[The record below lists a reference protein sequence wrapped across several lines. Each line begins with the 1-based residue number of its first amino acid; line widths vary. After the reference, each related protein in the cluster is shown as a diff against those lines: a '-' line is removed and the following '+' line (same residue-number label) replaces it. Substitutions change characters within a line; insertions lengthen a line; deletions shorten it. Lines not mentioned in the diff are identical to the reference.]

1 MSQEFGMPDPMGVP
15 AEDTDLSFVELGQ
28 MLRRQWHVALA
39 VATLVFAG
47 ISFSTLSKTPQYQSQ
62 TLILLDSEKSAPPI
76 AGLQETGLTDTPKD
90 LSTEIQIL
98 RSYALVASAL
108 NPDEAGN
115 NPSLPPAKNPTP
127 SEKIRE
133 TAFGDLSVSEAIENL
148 AIRQA
153 GDADVLIVSYTDTDP
168 QRAKTVLEV
177 LGRTYVDYSLERQRS
192 QATNAIGFIK
202 EQLPKAQTELN
213 EAAIAVREFRERY
226 GIVDPDTYA
235 QDVGTLQQSLTQQAQ
250 EASVAL
256 TRTQRQ
262 YEELRRQVESVG
274 QNPNVVLKE
283 AVLGEDTVYQS
294 LVQQLQELDAK
305 YQLER
310 TRLQDAHP
318 VMEDLRLQ
326 RDRMQQLV
334 RDRTERVL
342 GNATT
347 STDLEGVSGSGET
360 QKNLADLL
368 LTAETELAAQTSQLD
383 TIRQQEA
390 AVADSFQQIPQLQQ
404 TYTDLQRQLEV
415 KSQSVKQ
422 FLERQQELE
431 IVEAKEIA
439 PWQILEPPYLPTVPI
454 APNVK
459 RGLVLGGIA
468 GVLAGVGTAWMLEQ
482 LDRRVKRVEE
492 VKNLTRLPL
501 LGTVPK
507 IKQFDAS
514 FPNAGYAAFTE
525 SLRSLAMNLRYLVAE
540 DGRMKVLLLTSA
552 TPGEG
557 KTTVTYYLGRVL
569 AELGLRVLLVDAD
582 LRKPT
587 LHQIAEYPNA
597 AGLSTAIATDR
608 SWRELVRTGDIDGL
622 DILTAGPTPP
632 NPVALLDS
640 LKMKQLLG
648 EWRRV
653 YDYVLLDTPP
663 IGAFADAQSLGS
675 RADST
680 IWIVG
685 MGRATRGL
693 LRQTLEVLKRGN
705 LAGFVANLAN
715 KSHGDSTYFD
725 YGSYYPPS
733 HQNGSKS
740 PLAIDREIRKL

>member
-1 MSQEFGMPDPMGVP
+1 MPDPVGVS
-15 AEDTDLSFVELGQ
+15 AEDTDLSFVELGRI
-28 MLRRQWHVALA
+28 LRRQWHAALA
-39 VATLVFAG
+39 VAALVFAG
-47 ISFSTLSKTPQYQSQ
+47 IAFSTLSKTPQYQSQ
-62 TLILLDSEKSAPPI
+62 TLILLDSEKSAPAI
-76 AGLQETGLTDTPKD
+76 SGLEETGLTDTPKD

-108 NPDEAGN
+108 DGDRPVE
-115 NPSLPPAKNPTP
+115 NPSLPSKEEQET
-127 SEKIRE
+127 SGKIRE
-133 TAFGDLSVSEAIENL
+133 TALGELSVSQAIENL

-153 GDADVLIVSYTDTDP
+153 GDADVLIVSYTDTDA

-202 EQLPKAQTELN
+202 EQLPKVQTELN
-213 EAAIAVREFRERY
+213 EAAIAVREFREQY
-226 GIVDPDTYA
+226 GIIDPDTYA
-235 QDVGTLQQSLTQQAQ
+235 QDVGQLQQSLTQQAQ

-256 TRTQRQ
+256 THTQRQ

-274 QNPNVVLKE
+274 QNPEVALKE
-283 AVLGEDTVYQS
+283 ALLGEDTVYQR

-310 TRLQDAHP
+310 TRLQDTHP
-318 VMEDLRLQ
+318 LLEDLRLQ
-326 RDRMQQLV
+326 RDRMGQLV
-334 RDRTERVL
+334 RERTGRVL

-347 STDLEGVSGSGET
+347 SKDLEGVSGSGET

-368 LTAETELAAQTSQLD
+368 LKAETELAAQTSQLD

-390 AVADSFQQIPQLQQ
+390 AVAESFQQIPQLQQ

-459 RGLVLGGIA
+459 RGLVLGGLA
-468 GVLAGVGTAWMLEQ
+468 GVVAGVGTAWMLEQ

-501 LGTVPK
+501 LGTLPK

-514 FPNAGYAAFTE
+514 FPNIGYAAFTE

-540 DGRMKVLLLTSA
+540 DGRMKVLLMTSA
-552 TPGEG
+552 IPGEG

-569 AELGLRVLLVDAD
+569 AELGMRVLLVDAD

-587 LHQIAEYPNA
+587 LHQLAGYPNVV
-597 AGLSTAIATDR
+597 GLSTAIATDR
-608 SWRELVRTGDIDGL
+608 SWRELVRTGDLEGL
-622 DILTAGPTPP
+622 EILTAGPAPP

-640 LKMKQLLG
+640 RKMKQLVG
-648 EWRRV
+648 EWRQL
-653 YDYVLLDTPP
+653 YDYVLIDTPP
-663 IGAFADAQSLGS
+663 IGAFADAQSLGD

-680 IWIVG
+680 IWVVG
-685 MGRATRGL
+685 IGRSTRGVL
-693 LRQTLEVLKRGN
+693 MQTLEVLRKGHI
-705 LAGFVANLAN
+705 AGFVANLVN
-715 KSHGDSTYFD
+715 KSQGDSTYFD
-725 YGSYYPPS
+725 YGSYSPPS
-733 HQNGSKS
+733 SQNGSGS
-740 PLAIDREIRKL
+740 QFGIEPEIRKL